1 MTNEEAK
8 QEAIKKAYGKS
19 YTMCK
24 PFIDQN
30 GWCVVFKDSDEK
42 FKGIAGNQTHFEE
55 NEIEG
60 GICTHSIHGKG
71 ISFKPKSLGDLE
83 CNNGWIRIEP
93 DGSNLPA
100 TSPQLYNVYYDGS
113 LNSFSKKETDFKFP
127 YSCIKIGIMH
137 KQRLITHYK
146 PITPELRPIY

>member
-8 QEAIKKAYGKS
+8 QEAIKKAYGDN
-19 YTMCK
+19 YELCK
-24 PFIDQN
+24 PDEN
-30 GWCVVFKDSDEK
+30 GWIYHKII
-42 FKGIAGNQTHFEE
+42 G
-55 NEIEG
+55 
-60 GICTHSIHGKG
+60 HGKKTFNHPHNFG
-71 ISFKPKSLGDLE
+71 YADNRTIIETCLDHSNPGNYKWRLRSISFIED
-83 CNNGWIRIEP
+83 NNSWIRIEP

-146 PITPELRPIY
+146 PITPELKPIY